1 MKYASELF
9 FNIILRKKTFFFL
22 TGIIGILLSMSVFA
36 GGTNDSSRSPASPS
50 VSTDNKI
57 YSGIDSLGNQVTLD
71 KRPESIVIAG
81 KATLIPADA
90 VVLFE
95 SYNTSITALGITD
108 QGLGDFY
115 KLYLSKVQDRMPH
128 TVSAEEIAGTSP
140 DLVFIKDRNY
150 NSIGKQLEKLGIP
163 VFAMY
168 LESPEDYIEEII
180 ELGNLFSEPETARRI
195 TELYEKWLQTVSS
208 RTEPLSPEEKEDILL
223 LYANSS
229 DGITSFQIPPASW
242 IQTYI
247 TREAGGNPIWADSA
261 VANNWQLVSFE
272 QISAWDPDRIY
283 IISYKTPAAVYLE
296 EIERSVLWKDL
307 SAYRNGFIST
317 FPADFHNWAQPDTRW
332 ILGLQWLAK
341 ELHPELFADLQIETQ
356 ISSFYRDLYNIDD
369 PAVIEEL
376 LSRFSSSLKTIK

>member
-1 MKYASELF
+1 MKQMSELF
-9 FNIILRKKTFFFL
+9 PIVILRIKRLSIL
-22 TGIIGILLSMSVFA
+22 TVIFGILLSMSVFA
-36 GGTNDSSRSPASPS
+36 GGTADSSLSPVSPS
-50 VSTDNKI
+50 ASGDNRI

-71 KRPESIVIAG
+71 KRPASIVIAG

-95 SYNTSITALGITD
+95 SYNTSIKALGITD

-115 KLYLSKVQDRMPH
+115 RLYLSDVKDRLPH

-140 DLVFIKDRNY
+140 DLVIIKDRNY

-163 VFAMY
+163 VFTMY

-180 ELGNLFSEPETARRI
+180 ELGNLFSEKETARNI
-195 TELYEKWLQTVSS
+195 TDLYEKWLETVSS
-208 RTEPLSPEEKEDILL
+208 RTEPLSPEVKEDVLL

-242 IQTYI
+242 IQTFI
-247 TREAGGNPIWADSA
+247 TREAGGNPVWADSA
-261 VANNWQLVSFE
+261 ASNNWQLVSFE

-283 IISYKTPAAVYLE
+283 IISYKTPAAAYLE
-296 EIERSVLWKDL
+296 EIEQSALWKNL

-356 ISSFYRDLYNIDD
+356 ISSFYKDLYNIDD

-376 LSRFSSSLKTIK
+376 LSRFSSSLKTIE

>member
-1 MKYASELF
+1 MRYASEMF

-22 TGIIGILLSMSVFA
+22 TGIIGSVFA

-163 VFAMY
+163 VFTMY

-317 FPADFHNWAQPDTRW
+317 FPA
-332 ILGLQWLAK
+332 
-341 ELHPELFADLQIETQ
+341 
-356 ISSFYRDLYNIDD
+356 SSFI
-369 PAVIEEL
+369 A
-376 LSRFSSSLKTIK
+376 SR

>member
-1 MKYASELF
+1 MKQMSELF
-9 FNIILRKKTFFFL
+9 PIVILRIKKLSIL
-22 TGIIGILLSMSVFA
+22 TVIFGILLPMSVFA
-36 GGTNDSSRSPASPS
+36 GGTADSSLSPVSPS
-50 VSTDNKI
+50 PSTGNKI

-90 VVLFE
+90 VFFFE
-95 SYNTSITALGITD
+95 SYNTSIKALGITD

-115 KLYLSKVQDRMPH
+115 RLYLSDIKDRLPH

-140 DLVFIKDRNY
+140 DLVIIKDRNY

-163 VFAMY
+163 VFTMY
-168 LESPEDYIEEII
+168 LESPEDYIKEII
-180 ELGNLFSEPETARRI
+180 ELGNLFSEPETARTI
-195 TELYEKWLQTVSS
+195 TELYENWLQTISS

-242 IQTYI
+242 IQTFI
-247 TREAGGNPIWADSA
+247 TREAGGNPVWADSA
-261 VANNWQLVSFE
+261 VTNNWQLVSFE

-283 IISYKTPAAVYLE
+283 IISYKTPAAVYLK
-296 EIERSVLWKDL
+296 EIEQSPLWENL

-341 ELHPELFADLQIETQ
+341 ELHPELFADLQIEMQ

-376 LSRFSSSLKTIK
+376 LTRFSSSLKTIE